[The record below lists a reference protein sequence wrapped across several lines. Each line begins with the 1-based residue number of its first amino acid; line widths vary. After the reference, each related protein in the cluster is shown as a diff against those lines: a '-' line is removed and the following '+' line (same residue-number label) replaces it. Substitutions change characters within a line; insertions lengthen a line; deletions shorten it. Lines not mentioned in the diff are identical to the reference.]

1 MNITLIKILIAEVF
15 ILSLILLPIIYFNI
29 KVNRLT
35 KIIKSNNKGLR
46 ELIETLR
53 SIFKLSGEYVDI
65 VHNSLKEKISSLV
78 IFIGEIASYSIM
90 RRIFAQSYKNFVI
103 GFNIARLF
111 W

>member
-1 MNITLIKILIAEVF
+1 MNITLIKILIAEIF
-15 ILSLILLPIIYFNI
+15 ILSLILVPIIYFNI

-35 KIIKSNNKGLR
+35 KIVKSNNKGLR

-65 VHNSLKEKISSLV
+65 LHNSLKEKIASLAV
-78 IFIGEIASYSIM
+78 LIGEIASYGIM
-90 RRIFAQSYKNFVI
+90 RRMFAKNYKNFVI
-103 GFNIARLF
+103 GFNVARLF